1 MIPKIGIIGDSMIDQ
16 YYSVQIKKI
25 SPEFPIP
32 VMHSIND
39 ECKSFPGGAA
49 NVAYQ
54 FLHFDVDAKL
64 ISFLDKEAEIEL
76 KNKNINTE
84 YCLLTKN
91 KIPRKKRFY
100 SDNFPT
106 YRWDVE
112 DNPSD
117 IKDITQ
123 ELYLNSKEIV
133 PQLDAVIFSD
143 YDKGSFSNESVL
155 TSIVKDSKISV
166 VDSKSLYADKWFGC
180 TVFKS
185 NASEAMMI
193 SGKNDITEAGFW
205 IKSRIRCKY
214 VVITNAE
221 KGVFIIDGENK
232 DSYWVKTIGLDSRL
246 QPAQSTI
253 GAGDCFTA
261 MLTYKLSL
269 GNNIE
274 DSVDFAWNAGI
285 NYVKNRFN
293 SPVCEADLLKNKYIL
308 NPNILSKRNF
318 KLAFANGFFDL
329 IHTGHIEL
337 LRFAKSRGDK
347 LVVALNSDS
356 SASRIKTNRPIVSLE
371 DRIKIISSLEF
382 VDFVVSFEEDTPLK
396 IIQEI
401 KPDILIKGSEYDTK
415 QIVGSDTAPE
425 TVTFPMVENKSTT
438 NLIKKIKEKT

>member
-1 MIPKIGIIGDSMIDQ
+1 MVPKIGIIGDSMIDQ

-32 VMHSIND
+32 VMHSTND

-54 FLHFDVDAKL
+54 FLYFDVDAKL
-64 ISFLDKEAEIEL
+64 ISFLDKEAEVEF
-76 KNKNINTE
+76 KNKSINTK
-84 YCLLTKN
+84 YCLLVKN
-91 KIPRKKRFY
+91 KISRKKRFY

-112 DNPSD
+112 DNLND
-117 IKDITQ
+117 INNITQ
-123 ELYLNSKEIV
+123 ELYLNAKEII

-143 YDKGSFSNESVL
+143 YDKGSFSNDSAL
-155 TSIVKDSKISV
+155 TNIVKDSKISV
-166 VDSKSLYADKWFGC
+166 VDSKSLCADKWYGC

-185 NASEAMMI
+185 NFKEAQAI
-193 SGKNDITEAGFW
+193 SNKNDIVEAGFW
-205 IKSRIRCKY
+205 IKSRMKCKY

-221 KGVFIIDGENK
+221 KGVYIIGGENK
-232 DSYWVKTIGLDSRL
+232 DNYWLKEIGQNLKIS
-246 QPAQSTI
+246 PAQSVI

-269 GNNIE
+269 GNSIE

-293 SPVCEADLLKNKYIL
+293 SPVCQADLLKNKYIK
-308 NPNILSKRNF
+308 NPKILLKRNF
-318 KLAFANGFFDL
+318 KLALANGCFDL
-329 IHTGHIEL
+329 LHVGHIEL
-337 LRFAKSRGDK
+337 LKFAKSRADK
-347 LVVALNSDS
+347 LVVALNSDFS
-356 SASRIKTNRPIVSLE
+356 VSQIKDNRPILPLE

-382 VDFVVSFEEDTPLK
+382 VDFVISFNESTPLR

-401 KPDILIKGSEYDTK
+401 NPDILIKGSEYDTK
-415 QIVGSDTAPE
+415 QIVGFDTVPE
-425 TVTFPMVENKSTT
+425 IVTFPMVEKKSTT